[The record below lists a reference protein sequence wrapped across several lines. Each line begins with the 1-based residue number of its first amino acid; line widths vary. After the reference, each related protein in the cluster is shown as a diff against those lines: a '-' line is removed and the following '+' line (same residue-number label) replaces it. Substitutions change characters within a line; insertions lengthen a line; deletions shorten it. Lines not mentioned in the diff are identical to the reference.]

1 MTEEPQASQ
10 EHAGPEASA
19 APGTMTVED
28 LAESFFFTRSLFH
41 PPGAAQWA
49 WLTSSG
55 TAMLWEALA
64 ACLDLDDDSPDA
76 DRAPPGGAGQIPPS
90 MGLPESAE
98 QYEVEFIAAF
108 EVGAPHPPVPLIESH
123 YTRCDPV
130 PRLLHENILFY
141 QAFGLRLKPSAGET
155 PDHLRHELE
164 FAGYLCQLEAAELR
178 GSGDAERL
186 TQIRQARHEYVT
198 RHLLSWLPAAAEK
211 ACAAPSPWVRRYL
224 ALVLALARRV
234 VAGAG
239 PAPRKT

>member
-1 MTEEPQASQ
+1 VTEEPQASQ

-64 ACLDLDDDSPDA
+64 AHLEIE
-76 DRAPPGGAGQIPPS
+76 GGAETRS
-90 MGLPESAE
+90 SLGLPASAE

-155 PDHLRHELE
+155 ADHLRHELE